1 MSARILIIE
10 DQPANQKLMLTLLEN
25 CGYQVQIAGTGEEGI
40 ELAQR
45 ETFDLILCDIRMPG
59 MDGFEVARH
68 LKADPKCCQ
77 TKLVAITA
85 LTRLSDRDQLVAAGF
100 DGYVP
105 KAIAPQLFIQQVQSF
120 LSGGE
125 SKPP

>member
-1 MSARILIIE
+1 MSAHIPIIE
-10 DQPANQKLMLTLLEN
+10 DQQLMVTLLAK
-25 CGYQVQIAGTGEEGI
+25 CGYEVLLAGTGEEGI

-45 ETFDLILCDIRMPG
+45 ETFDLILCDIRMSG
-59 MDGFEVARH
+59 MDGFEVAHR

-77 TKLVAITA
+77 TPLVAITA
-85 LTRLSDRDQLVAAGF
+85 LTRLSDRDQLLAAGF

-120 LSGGE
+120 LSGSE
-125 SKPP
+125 PKPP